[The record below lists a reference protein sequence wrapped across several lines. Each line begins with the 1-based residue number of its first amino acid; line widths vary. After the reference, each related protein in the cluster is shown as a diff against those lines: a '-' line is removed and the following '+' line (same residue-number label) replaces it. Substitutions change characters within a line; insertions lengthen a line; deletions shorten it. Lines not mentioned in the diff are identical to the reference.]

1 MRPFHLCA
9 HRRRV
14 VETEQAM
21 CIVDQHVEFLQE
33 ILSENAPQVLIFGM
47 EILEVINQD
56 LLVGNTFRAG
66 FDQGE
71 LRVGSRPARSD
82 S

>member
-1 MRPFHLCA
+1 
-9 HRRRV
+9 
-14 VETEQAM
+14 M
-21 CIVDQHVEFLQE
+21 CVVDQHVEFLQE

-56 LLVGNTFRAG
+56 LLVGNTFIAG